1 MTLDQD
7 DVRAI
12 VDGVVA
18 TLNKS
23 PNDNIRIDEAKR
35 ILGLGR
41 RAITNLVADYPELK
55 PAGKGSHYF
64 SRSACMRLAR
74 LRKAG
79 A

>member
-1 MTLDQD
+1 MTLDKD

-18 TLNKS
+18 ALNKS
-23 PNDNIRIDEAKR
+23 PSDNIRIDEAKR
-35 ILGLGR
+35 ILRLGR
-41 RAITNLVADYPELK
+41 RAITNLVVAYPELK

-64 SRSACMRLAR
+64 SRSACLRLAR